1 MSYFY
6 IIMVHSAYSMW
17 MFTSQL
23 SLLKSFLMICFVLFS
38 VLGDADILPC
48 HAGVNV
54 IKLFCSSP
62 TLWKVKLKCLS
73 LARFVNTD

>member
-17 MFTSQL
+17 LFTSQV
-23 SLLKSFLMICFVLFS
+23 SLLIFFNDLFCIFS

-62 TLWKVKLKCLS
+62 TLWKVKLECMS